1 MMTAPEDRIEP
12 GSGNV
17 FADLGFPN
25 PEEHL
30 RKAELVYLISRIIE
44 ERGFTQAQAA
54 AALGLDQPK
63 VSALVR
69 GQFRGFSTGRLLR
82 LLNRLGQDVTIT
94 VAPAATPEGRTRLVV
109 ADQP

>member
-1 MMTAPEDRIEP
+1 MTIASEDRIAA

-30 RKAELVYLISRIIE
+30 RKAELVYLISRIIA
-44 ERGFTQAQAA
+44 ERGLTQAPAA
-54 AALGLDQPK
+54 AALGPDQPQ

-69 GQFRGFSTGRLLR
+69 GRFRGGSTGRLLR

-94 VAPAATPEGRTRLVV
+94 VAPAATPEGRTRLVI
-109 ADQP
+109 AGRP